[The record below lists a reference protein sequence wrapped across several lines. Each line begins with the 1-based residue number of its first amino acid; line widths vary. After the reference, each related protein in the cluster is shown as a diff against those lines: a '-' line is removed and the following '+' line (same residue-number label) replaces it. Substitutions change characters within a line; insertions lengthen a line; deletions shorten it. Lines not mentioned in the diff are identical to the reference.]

1 GQCASESIG
10 SQQFSGTG
18 GQTDT
23 ATGAQ
28 KSKNGRSFICL
39 YSTTMA
45 KNPLTGEREEISK
58 IVPQLKAGAA
68 VSLSRNDVDFVAT
81 EYGVVHLRGTNV
93 RERVELLISIAHP
106 NFREELRQKAY
117 EIGLIYDR

>member
-1 GQCASESIG
+1 
-10 SQQFSGTG
+10 
-18 GQTDT
+18 
-23 ATGAQ
+23 
-28 KSKNGRSFICL
+28 
-39 YSTTMA
+39 M
-45 KNPLTGEREEISK
+45 PLLT
-58 IVPQLKAGAA
+58 AGAA